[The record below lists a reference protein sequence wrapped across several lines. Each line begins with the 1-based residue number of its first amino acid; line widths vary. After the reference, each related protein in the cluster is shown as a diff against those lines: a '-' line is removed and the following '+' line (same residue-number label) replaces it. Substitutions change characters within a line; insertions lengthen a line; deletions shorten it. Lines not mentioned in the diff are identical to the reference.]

1 MKFNMKG
8 LVPAKV
14 GNVLAKI
21 GFSLKKNK
29 PEILLGLGIT
39 GLVGAGVTA
48 CIATTKIDNVTDNHH
63 ARMEKLHEKAA
74 AENRQPT
81 GKETMNEY
89 VKTMIGYGKLYG
101 PSILLAI
108 FSTGSLIASNH
119 EHRERSAA
127 AAVAYAALDKGY
139 KTYRERVVERF
150 GDEVDKELQYG
161 RKKEVIETTVTDEN
175 GNETIVKEEVNTVD
189 PTIAATAPYVKIF
202 SPATS
207 RHWGEANGH
216 LSYLLNMLRGVQA
229 VLDVQ
234 LQSRGFLFENEILDA
249 LGMPLTREGQFNGIR
264 KDKAHPDKHVSLG
277 LDELYGAYCE
287 GSYKGPMKVDQL
299 VLQLNLDGEILSKLD
314 EDDLL
319 TWQSERMR

>member
-1 MKFNMKG
+1 MKFNLKG

-48 CIATTKIDNVTDNHH
+48 CIATTKIDNVTDSHH

-101 PSILLAI
+101 PSILLAV

-161 RKKEVIETTVTDEN
+161 RKKEVVETTVVDEN
-175 GNETIVKEEVNTVD
+175 GNETVVKEEVNTVD
-189 PTIAATAPYVKIF
+189 PTIAATAPFVVIF
-202 SPATS
+202 DKQS
-207 RHWGEANGH
+207 RCWGEYDGH
-216 LSYLLNMLRGVQA
+216 LAYMLNGLWAKQA
-229 VLDVQ
+229 ILDMKF
-234 LQSRGFLFENEILDA
+234 QSRGFLFENEIREE
-249 LGMPLTREGQFNGIR
+249 LGIALTREGQYNGIR
-264 KDKAHPDKHVSLG
+264 RDKNNPNKHVSLG
-277 LDELYGAYCE
+277 LDTLYNMFHE
-287 GSYKGPMKVDQL
+287 GTYRGPMMVNQV
-299 VLQLNLDGEILSKLD
+299 VLQLNLDGEILNKLND
-314 EDDLL
+314 DDLL